1 MASAAVAAPAFAGPR
16 SLQSQ
21 SVKALFYVTG
31 VADPGLLPRLIEP
44 VAKLGYVP
52 ARVHASRE
60 AGDGTEVTVDLRLQG
75 VSARGAELVENAL
88 RAVVGVRQVIAVVEP
103 DN

>member
-1 MASAAVAAPAFAGPR
+1 MASVALAAPVSDG
-16 SLQSQ
+16 SLPVSAQ

-31 VADPGLLPRLIEP
+31 AADPGLLPRLIDP

-60 AGDGTEVTVDLRLQG
+60 AGDGTEISVDLRLRG
-75 VSARGAELVENAL
+75 VTKRGAELVENAL
-88 RAVVGVRQVIAVVEP
+88 RRVVGVRQVIAVVEP